1 MSIHTTDAIVLRHY
15 PYRETSALVTCLPD
29 RFGKLKGLVKG
40 LRDQTRPRYRS
51 AMEPLTLNR
60 IVFYDTRTSSLH
72 LISQCD
78 LLQHWPQIQ
87 TDLERAVAAAS
98 CVELVDALVEPE
110 EPQPQMFRLLADTL
124 QRLSEGAET
133 GPVRIYFML
142 RLLRLS
148 GFHPQLD
155 ECTTCRAT
163 PTGHAF
169 WSAGQGGVI
178 CEQCLVEDPS
188 AQPIGLEWLNLL
200 SRCAEAESPLAL
212 EPVEQAWLMHRLQEF
227 LHHRLDRPLK
237 TLRLNASHFAADPLL
252 VP

>member
-15 PYRETSALVTCLPD
+15 PYRETSALVTCLTD

-124 QRLSEGAET
+124 ARLSEGAQT
-133 GPVRIYFML
+133 GPVRIHFML

-155 ECTTCRAT
+155 ECTGCSHPQAD
-163 PTGHAF
+163 GY
-169 WSAGQGGVI
+169 WSPRHGGLL
-178 CEQCLVEDPS
+178 CASCLHEDPH
-188 AQPIGLEWLNLL
+188 AQPLGAEWLDAIE
-200 SRCAEAESPLAL
+200 RCTDADHPVDLPEAQRE
-212 EPVEQAWLMHRLQEF
+212 LMQRRLDEF
-227 LHHRLDRPLK
+227 LRHRLDRPLK
-237 TLRLNASHFAADPLL
+237 TLRLNAARFATEPLP